1 MIPVFKLQRLPPGQ
15 RRRKLALL
23 LASCERA
30 FVNSGT
36 WGEYG
41 EDYVRGVILLALED
55 PSVDATVS
63 SDVAKHLADYSARIP
78 GAMPIGPDA
87 PLFRA
92 CNRARHGLLA
102 AIGTFPAEWDLI
114 LRESAPL
121 APSARRFYP
130 GVMAYAEDIRSP
142 FNIGSIFRTAEAF
155 GAERLF
161 VSPLCVSPE
170 HSRSQ
175 RSAMGCTEYL
185 PWETKELSDLPADLP
200 VFALETGGTPI
211 EEFDFPQRGVVIIGS
226 EELGVSPEGLA
237 RADYGRVSI
246 PMTGIK
252 ASLNVGVAFGV
263 LMQAWTSYLA
273 CSASNPD

>member
-23 LASCERA
+23 LSACEREFA
-30 FVNSGT
+30 NSRA
-36 WGEYG
+36 WGDYGAEY
-41 EDYVRGVILLALED
+41 VQGVIMLALED
-55 PSVDATVS
+55 PSVDS
-63 SDVAKHLADYSARIP
+63 GVARDASALLGESAALR
-78 GAMPIGPDA
+78 GSPDGDER
-87 PLFRA
+87 LFRA

-121 APSARRFYP
+121 DPSARRFYP

-142 FNIGSIFRTAEAF
+142 FNVGSIFRTAEAF

-170 HSRSQ
+170 HPRSL

-185 PWETKELSDLPADLP
+185 SWETKELRDLPEGLP

-211 EEFDFPQRGVVIIGS
+211 DEFDFPQKGIVIIGS

>member
-23 LASCERA
+23 LSACERE
-30 FVNSGT
+30 FVNSRS
-36 WGEYG
+36 WGAYGAEY
-41 EDYVRGVILLALED
+41 VHGVILLALED
-55 PSVDATVS
+55 PSVDAAAAQDAASLLARFTERRDA
-63 SDVAKHLADYSARIP
+63 SDADER
-78 GAMPIGPDA
+78 
-87 PLFRA
+87 LFRV

-121 APSARRFYP
+121 DPASRRFFP

-142 FNIGSIFRTAEAF
+142 FNVGSIFRTAEAF
-155 GAERLF
+155 GVERLF
-161 VSPLCVSPE
+161 VSPLCVSPGHPRAE
-170 HSRSQ
+170 

-185 PWETKELSDLPADLP
+185 PWETKELRDLPSGVP

-211 EEFDFPQRGVVIIGS
+211 EEFDFPQKGIVIIGS

>member
-23 LASCERA
+23 LAACERE
-30 FVNSGT
+30 FVNSGA

-41 EDYVRGVILLALED
+41 EDYVRGVILLVLED
-55 PSVDATVS
+55 PSVDPAVTA
-63 SDVAKHLADYSARIP
+63 DVVKLL
-78 GAMPIGPDA
+78 DA
-87 PLFRA
+87 GDALFRA

-121 APSARRFYP
+121 EPSARLFFP

-142 FNIGSIFRTAEAF
+142 FNVGSIFRTAEAF

-161 VSPLCVSPE
+161 VSPLCVSPGHPRAE
-170 HSRSQ
+170 

-185 PWETKELSDLPADLP
+185 PWETKELRDLPSGVP

-211 EEFDFPQRGVVIIGS
+211 EEFDFPQKGIVIIGS